1 MNWQAGTMLHPGA
14 QRSEHRIKAPA
25 CRETQQAGTVTTSWQ
40 SGRQHGARPQHHLGI
55 SLRLA
60 PTQHNHCIMSSQN
73 NLKPLSEKWGED
85 QLIVKLNACPLTCV
99 ITLLNFPYTTDHLYT
114 RWGFFHLG

>member
-60 PTQHNHCIMSSQN
+60 PTQHNHCISSRQN
-73 NLKPLSEKWGED
+73 NLKSLSEKRGED
-85 QLIVKLNACPLTCV
+85 HFYRRKPAGTNSGSDASATARPIWNSIV
-99 ITLLNFPYTTDHLYT
+99 
-114 RWGFFHLG
+114 GLGTGL

>member
-1 MNWQAGTMLHPGA
+1 MLHPGA

-60 PTQHNHCIMSSQN
+60 PTQHNHCISSRQN
-73 NLKPLSEKWGED
+73 NLKSLSEKRGED
-85 QLIVKLNACPLTCV
+85 HCRHTGVCRKRYLTF
-99 ITLLNFPYTTDHLYT
+99 NSFD
-114 RWGFFHLG
+114 LGDTWIGKVRSSPRISLVRPQAEP

>member
-60 PTQHNHCIMSSQN
+60 PTQHNHCIPRSQN
-73 NLKPLSEKWGED
+73 NLKQLSEKRGED
-85 QLIVKLNACPLTCV
+85 QFDPLSS
-99 ITLLNFPYTTDHLYT
+99 
-114 RWGFFHLG
+114 G

>member
-60 PTQHNHCIMSSQN
+60 PTQHNRCISSRQN
-73 NLKPLSEKWGED
+73 NLKSLSEKRGED
-85 QLIVKLNACPLTCV
+85 QYYRGRNNRVVQYASLHTTLT
-99 ITLLNFPYTTDHLYT
+99 IALTIRNTLGDYEYHK
-114 RWGFFHLG
+114 

>member
-1 MNWQAGTMLHPGA
+1 MNWQAGIMLHPGA

-60 PTQHNHCIMSSQN
+60 PTQHNHCISSRQN
-73 NLKPLSEKWGED
+73 NLKSLSEKRGED
-85 QLIVKLNACPLTCV
+85 QERHLLTSLYDRY
-99 ITLLNFPYTTDHLYT
+99 INILLTPPWLRPFDFVSQRQETS
-114 RWGFFHLG
+114 G

>member
-1 MNWQAGTMLHPGA
+1 MNWQAGIMLHPGA

-40 SGRQHGARPQHHLGI
+40 SGRQHGAQPQHHLGI

-60 PTQHNHCIMSSQN
+60 PTQHNHCIPLSQN
-73 NLKPLSEKWGED
+73 NLKPLSEKRGED
-85 QLIVKLNACPLTCV
+85 QPDNFATCS
-99 ITLLNFPYTTDHLYT
+99 IHERSFSTTRRYRGSALD
-114 RWGFFHLG
+114 RSSAAW

>member
-1 MNWQAGTMLHPGA
+1 MNWQAGITLHPGA

-40 SGRQHGARPQHHLGI
+40 SGRQHGAWPQHHLGI

-60 PTQHNHCIMSSQN
+60 QTQHNHCISRSQN

-85 QLIVKLNACPLTCV
+85 QDPV
-99 ITLLNFPYTTDHLYT
+99 LLALLVDRPEKPH
-114 RWGFFHLG
+114 G

>member
-1 MNWQAGTMLHPGA
+1 MLQPGA

-60 PTQHNHCIMSSQN
+60 PTQHKHCIPCSQN
-73 NLKPLSEKWGED
+73 NLKPLSEKRGED
-85 QLIVKLNACPLTCV
+85 HSDSHQLYF
-99 ITLLNFPYTTDHLYT
+99 ITARHS
-114 RWGFFHLG
+114 LGNSRPSKVH

>member
-1 MNWQAGTMLHPGA
+1 MNWQAGIMLHPGA

-40 SGRQHGARPQHHLGI
+40 SGRQHGAQPQHHLGI

-60 PTQHNHCIMSSQN
+60 PTQHNHCIPLSQN
-73 NLKPLSEKWGED
+73 NLKPLSEKRGED
-85 QLIVKLNACPLTCV
+85 QLRSADVRERN
-99 ITLLNFPYTTDHLYT
+99 DHT
-114 RWGFFHLG
+114 PVPP

>member
-1 MNWQAGTMLHPGA
+1 MNWQAGIMLHPGA

-40 SGRQHGARPQHHLGI
+40 SGRQHGAQPQHHLGI

-60 PTQHNHCIMSSQN
+60 PTQHNHCIPLSQN
-73 NLKPLSEKWGED
+73 NLKPLSEKRGED
-85 QLIVKLNACPLTCV
+85 QRPLFQEKWW
-99 ITLLNFPYTTDHLYT
+99 IATDNMAQG
-114 RWGFFHLG
+114 RDSRAPQ